1 MKAEI
6 INLDNKVV
14 GETQL
19 DKEVFGLPVRKDI
32 LNNLVNWQLAKRR
45 AGTQKLKTRSEVS
58 GTTKKPFRQ
67 KGTGNARQGSLKA
80 PHMVGGGV
88 AHAMQPRSYEY
99 KLNKK
104 YRIKGLKTALS
115 LKASE
120 GALTIVDTTVFDG
133 EVKTK
138 DLVKKFSAL
147 GLSTALIVRGD
158 NRKDSFVKATSN
170 IKGVDTISQ
179 EGLNVYDILNHEK
192 LIITNHALEEL
203 HKRLK

>member
-6 INLDNKVV
+6 INLENKVV

-19 DKEVFGLPVRKDI
+19 DESVFGLPVRKDI
-32 LNNLVNWQLAKRR
+32 LNSMVNWQLAKRR

-120 GALTIVDTTVFDG
+120 GTLTIVDTTVFDG
-133 EVKTK
+133 EIKTK
-138 DLVKKFSAL
+138 DLVKKFS
-147 GLSTALIVRGD
+147 GLDINTALIVRGD
-158 NRKDSFVKATSN
+158 NRQDSFVKATSN